1 MESSFGQYLRTLREE
16 RKYSLSELAKL
27 IDINATNLSKIE
39 RGARDFDMKRL
50 SKLCEIFSLDYKSM
64 EEELFSEK
72 IAKKICENNYDSSI
86 LKLAEQKKNISLM
99 GKKIYQM

>member
-50 SKLCEIFSLDYKSM
+50 SKTL
-64 EEELFSEK
+64 
-72 IAKKICENNYDSSI
+72 
-86 LKLAEQKKNISLM
+86 
-99 GKKIYQM
+99 